1 MLRNNLKINADEAL
15 KAGDS
20 KKVGVLRYLISIIDK
35 KGLTMPPESMTEK
48 DELAVLQKELKN
60 KQEAREMF
68 EKGGRSDLVAEQD
81 YEIEILKKYLPVAM
95 NSDDLEKIVDD
106 VIVKLCDGM
115 NKPYPA
121 NMFGNIMREVGVLVA
136 GKAEGSEIAKI
147 IKINLS

>member
-1 MLRNNLKINADEAL
+1 MWRNKIKLEADAAL

-35 KGLTMPPESMTEK
+35 KGLTMPPDSMTEK

-68 EKGGRSDLVAEQD
+68 EKGGRADLVLEQE

-95 NSDDLEKIVDD
+95 DNADLEKIVEN
-106 VIVKLCDGM
+106 VIMSICKDM
-115 NKPYPA
+115 DKPYPA
-121 NMFGNIMREVGVLVA
+121 NVFGMIMKEVGVIVN

-147 IKINLS
+147 VKIKLL

>member
-1 MLRNNLKINADEAL
+1 MLRNNIKTHADEAL

-35 KGLTMPPESMTEK
+35 KGLTMPPDSMTEK
-48 DELAVLQKELKN
+48 DELGVLQKELKN

-68 EKGGRSDLVAEQD
+68 EKGGRSDLVSEQD

-95 NSDDLEKIVDD
+95 DSNDLEKVVDE
-106 VIVKLCDGM
+106 VIIKLCVGM
-115 NKPYPA
+115 DKPYPA
-121 NMFGNIMREVGVLVA
+121 NMFGNIMREVGVQVA

-147 IKINLS
+147 IKIKLS